1 MFSRFQSI
9 VNKMRANKAQLPYDD
24 HERALK
30 LLHALD
36 RRVWEVKVSAII
48 ESPNYETLTVDELFS
63 KLKSTEIDHQ
73 TRAKIENSGAPT
85 MALVSGGGSASNPS
99 PVLFALSSLLTIT
112 DDQVESLGDEELAL
126 VASRFTRFH
135 NNRMSRR
142 RGGSKD
148 GCYNCGDPDH
158 FVASCPKKGK
168 LEAGPRDHHSGRR
181 KGKRDTSSKHKSKGG
196 FDKEALKRKYRQ
208 KAKIKERA
216 FLASLSDLDH
226 DSDESASASSDEE
239 VERHVEDKLN
249 GLCFFAG
256 TAGGLCT
263 MALGEDAVGTSNDKD
278 IGDDTTS
285 EVLPFADDLAAEV
298 EELTAAL
305 ASQDKLLRQAARD
318 RREFRSKYES
328 TLRELESARAS
339 VVVSDETECDE
350 CALHMSNITTLQ
362 TKYAT
367 LLDERDELRS
377 RSSLLGVCTVCPG
390 LQTELAERDARIAL
404 LEKASSVSAPAPVQC
419 ALCEGL
425 QSALESCRHDK
436 TRIEEENTYL
446 RSVLSW
452 VSCSEPQ
459 LGMMVSQ
466 FKRGTGGP
474 GLGFAAKDGSVA
486 RFGKVGEC
494 SGLTPSEKPS
504 STPKLI
510 KITPPK
516 PITPVRDGVIEEPV
530 RAPPQKQV
538 WLPKPN
544 HLRNTLDTLPG
555 ISSDHLPRAPQP
567 SKKKAP
573 SHKQNPPKR
582 EVRYHCEYCERDGH
596 LASFCFRR
604 KRDERR
610 VSELSRKD
618 MNRPS
623 HGVHAQSV

>member
-1 MFSRFQSI
+1 VLASWF
-9 VNKMRANKAQLPYDD
+9 
-24 HERALK
+24 E

-112 DDQVESLGDEELAL
+112 EDQVESLGDEELAL

-249 GLCFFAG
+249 GLCFFAD

-285 EVLPFADDLAAEV
+285 EVLPSADDLAAEV
-298 EELTAAL
+298 EELTTAL

-350 CALHMSNITTLQ
+350 YALHMSNITTLQ

-377 RSSLLGVCTVCPG
+377 RSSLLDACTVCPS

-404 LEKASSVSAPAPVQC
+404 LEKASSVSVPAPVQC

-446 RSVLSW
+446 RSVLS
-452 VSCSEPQ
+452 
-459 LGMMVSQ
+459 
-466 FKRGTGGP
+466 
-474 GLGFAAKDGSVA
+474 
-486 RFGKVGEC
+486 
-494 SGLTPSEKPS
+494 
-504 STPKLI
+504 
-510 KITPPK
+510 
-516 PITPVRDGVIEEPV
+516 
-530 RAPPQKQV
+530 
-538 WLPKPN
+538 
-544 HLRNTLDTLPG
+544 
-555 ISSDHLPRAPQP
+555 
-567 SKKKAP
+567 
-573 SHKQNPPKR
+573 
-582 EVRYHCEYCERDGH
+582 
-596 LASFCFRR
+596 
-604 KRDERR
+604 
-610 VSELSRKD
+610 
-618 MNRPS
+618 
-623 HGVHAQSV
+623 